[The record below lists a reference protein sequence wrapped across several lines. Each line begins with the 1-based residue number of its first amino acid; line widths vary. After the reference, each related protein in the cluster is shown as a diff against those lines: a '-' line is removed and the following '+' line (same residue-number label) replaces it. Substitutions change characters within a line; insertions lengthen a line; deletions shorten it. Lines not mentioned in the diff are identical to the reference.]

1 MEVGA
6 SCHDGIQLWPL
17 PRWGCCLLGGISKKL
32 LRGTA
37 VGVWD
42 KWRLLLLLLLLLLL
56 GSPRTT
62 NAGLLSCCNW
72 CSGYC
77 TWGGVGTGRNQTK
90 LHVEILEWGK
100 MKQLS
105 YSFISICSWLLH
117 LHKLST
123 SVFSLGRCYSSCV
136 LQNPGVLITILRSF
150 ASSLC
155 FQ

>member
-6 SCHDGIQLWPL
+6 SCHDGIQSWSL
-17 PRWGCCLLGGISKKL
+17 PRRGCCLLDGISKKL

-42 KWRLLLLLLLLLLL
+42 KWRLLLR
-56 GSPRTT
+56 SPRTT

-100 MKQLS
+100 VKRLS
-105 YSFISICSWLLH
+105 YLFISIYSWLLN
-117 LHKLST
+117 LHKLSS
-123 SVFSLGRCYSSCV
+123 SVFSLGWCYSNCV
-136 LQNPGVLITILRSF
+136 LQNPRFPITIFRNF
-150 ASSLC
+150 AS